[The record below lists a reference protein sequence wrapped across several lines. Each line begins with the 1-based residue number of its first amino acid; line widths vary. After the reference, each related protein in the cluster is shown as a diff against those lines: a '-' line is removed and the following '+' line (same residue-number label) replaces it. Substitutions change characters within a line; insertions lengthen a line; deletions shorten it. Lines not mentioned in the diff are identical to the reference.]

1 MEQKFST
8 ISEYISSFPM
18 EAAQLLETMRRTI
31 QKAAPEAQETISYNM
46 PAFRLHGI
54 LVYFAAHKEHIGFYP
69 AQPGFLAVFRNQL
82 EGYHTSKGTIQFL
95 YRDGI
100 PVKLVEEIVRY
111 RVVQNL
117 EKVQQKKTRKK

>member
-8 ISEYISSFPM
+8 ISEYIASCPP
-18 EAAQLLETMRRTI
+18 EAVQLLETMRRTI

-54 LVYFAAHKEHIGFYP
+54 LVYFAAHREHIGFYP
-69 AQPGFLAVFRNQL
+69 AQPGFLGVFRDQL
-82 EGYHTSKGTIQFL
+82 EGYHTSKGTIQFP

-111 RVVQNL
+111 RAAQNL
-117 EKVQQKKTRKK
+117 DKVLQKKTRKK